1 MPAARAG
8 ALRRRRIKVLP
19 AFSKAAVGKA
29 EPYDLALKAKRSFAE
44 KAMQAQAR
52 TRLKGDRAPGRTVS
66 TVPSDG
72 FWETDQALVYGL
84 RPVRCVQHKDPIPQL
99 EKVFGCSM

>member
-52 TRLKGDRAPGRTVS
+52 TSPTGARAQGRTVFQKPP
-66 TVPSDG
+66 VDRPG
-72 FWETDQALVYGL
+72 PCL
-84 RPVRCVQHKDPIPQL
+84 RAFDPV
-99 EKVFGCSM
+99 